1 MEVLGQV
8 RYADEPPANTSDKEE
23 DAEEDQDGLSP
34 VVLRARLEREIP
46 LNECC
51 VFGFVYKGDF
61 FGTTT
66 VLVSTEPLISLF
78 LTPLIFQ
85 LHPLKTRLVFETTIV
100 KIDGTQAWRILGD
113 EIFSILQIMASIFFA
128 ANFPS

>member
-46 LNECC
+46 LNEC
-51 VFGFVYKGDF
+51 
-61 FGTTT
+61 
-66 VLVSTEPLISLF
+66 
-78 LTPLIFQ
+78 
-85 LHPLKTRLVFETTIV
+85 
-100 KIDGTQAWRILGD
+100 
-113 EIFSILQIMASIFFA
+113 
-128 ANFPS
+128 